1 MDLDTSGAGLDE
13 DVSTQLMIEQQRKH
27 AEVRSSF
34 SGQPCRSKTLHTFTE
49 FRLICAAAAAAAAVL
64 MKYTVSLSAGS
75 FRSLLRERRYSMR

>member
-1 MDLDTSGAGLDE
+1 MDSDTSGAGLDE

-27 AEVRSSF
+27 AEVRSSV

-49 FRLICAAAAAAAAVL
+49 FRLICAAAAAAVL